1 MYIEKN
7 SIWGA
12 EQMHA
17 HMFRN
22 PEGAEEGRRGEA
34 GRHEDMKT
42 WDGQDGVR
50 AERARMRK
58 EISCSREPFIGLAR
72 NFGTVEISRNL

>member
-1 MYIEKN
+1 MEVKVLSYIFIYIEKN

-34 GRHEDMKT
+34 GRHEDMGRSRWGK
-42 WDGQDGVR
+42 GREGENK
-50 AERARMRK
+50 ERDILFKGA
-58 EISCSREPFIGLAR
+58 I
-72 NFGTVEISRNL
+72 